1 MNKAAVV
8 QQVIVELEQKIATL
22 LSAMEQTV
30 DAATNEET
38 IPDNKYDT
46 LALEAAYLAHGQAMR
61 LEAIKKD
68 IASLR
73 HLVIRTFEHDSPVG
87 LSAMVDLE
95 DEQEVLSRFFL
106 LPCGG
111 GVSIDTEGL
120 RVVTPESPL
129 GRALVGKRLDDEIAL
144 QVGERVT
151 HHVIVNIV

>member
-1 MNKAAVV
+1 MNKNAAI
-8 QQVIVELEQKIATL
+8 QQVITVLEEKVVTL

-61 LEAIKKD
+61 LEEVKKD
-68 IASLR
+68 ISTLR
-73 HLVIRTFEHDSPVG
+73 NLVVRSFSDDTPIG

-95 DEQEVLSRFFL
+95 DDKESVCRYIL

-111 GVSIDTEGL
+111 GVSIGSDNL

-129 GRALVGKRLDDEIAL
+129 GRSLVGRRLDDEVSI
-144 QVGERVT
+144 QVGDNIN
-151 HHVIVNIV
+151 HLVIVNIA

>member
-8 QQVIVELEQKIATL
+8 QQVIVELEQKITTL

-68 IASLR
+68 IATLR
-73 HLVIRTFEHDSPVG
+73 HLVIRTFDHDTPVG
-87 LSAMVDLE
+87 LSAMVELE
-95 DEQEVLSRFFL
+95 DDQEVLSRYLL

-111 GVSIDTEGL
+111 GVSIVAEGI

-129 GRALVGKRLDDEIAL
+129 GRALVGRLLDDEIAL